1 MRKIL
6 LTMGVAGLLIAA
18 GQAAWA
24 DDQENDWN
32 DWQDQFHFRLEGFDT
47 LMQGMDELLR
57 SIPRYEAPIID
68 ENGDII
74 IRRAPPGPGLDPWF
88 RNQPTEPEF
97 ADI

>member
-47 LMQGMDELLR
+47 LMQGMDELLQ

-74 IRRAPPGPGLDPWF
+74 IRRAPRGWEFELFAPPA
-88 RNQPTEPEF
+88 EPEF
-97 ADI
+97 QDI